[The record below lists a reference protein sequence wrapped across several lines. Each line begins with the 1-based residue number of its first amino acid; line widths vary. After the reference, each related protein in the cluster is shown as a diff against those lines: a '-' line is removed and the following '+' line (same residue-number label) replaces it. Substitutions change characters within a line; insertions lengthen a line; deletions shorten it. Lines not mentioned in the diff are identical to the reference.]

1 MATTMKEIA
10 QLAGVSIGTVDR
22 ALHNRGRVKPDV
34 AQRIRKIAE
43 ELEYRPNS
51 IAQGLFARSRSYR
64 IAVIFHRKN
73 IDTFFED
80 ILQGIEICKE
90 EVSELGVTLD
100 LFYGEDFSLDSQ
112 LKLLEQVE
120 KDHYNALIIV
130 PINHDSVKARI
141 NGLYKQGIPV
151 ILLSNIIDNCDFLS
165 FVGCDY
171 TRSGQ
176 IVAGFINMIHPG
188 PGKLLYLSPPFQM
201 MGHVMRARGL
211 QERLATEYPHI
222 QLSEICELHGSDVAD
237 YKLTKD
243 VLARYPDTNLIVCPG
258 AGSSGYMEAIEE
270 FPGIAKSKIVSYD
283 YSENTDRYIRNKI
296 ITATLVQHPK
306 RQGYL
311 AVKTAIGQLMD
322 PQNFTVEKYQY
333 LPTKLFFLENLAD
346 INHWSI

>member
-22 ALHNRGRVKPDV
+22 ALHNRGRVNPEV
-34 AQRIRKIAE
+34 AQRICKIAE

-80 ILQGIEICKE
+80 ILQGIEICQK

-100 LFYGEDFSLDSQ
+100 LFYGEDFSPDSQ

-120 KDHYNALIIV
+120 KEQYNALIIV
-130 PINHDSVKARI
+130 PINHNSVKARI
-141 NGLYKQGIPV
+141 NALHQQGIPV
-151 ILLSNIIDNCDFLS
+151 ILLSNIIDNCNFLS

-176 IVAGFINMIHPG
+176 IVAGFINMIHPS

-201 MGHVMRARGL
+201 MGHVMRAQGL
-211 QERLATEYPHI
+211 RERLKTEYPHI
-222 QLSEICELHGSDVAD
+222 ELCEICELHGGDVAD
-237 YKLTKD
+237 YKLTKEA
-243 VLARYPDTNLIVCPG
+243 LARHPDTNIMICPG
-258 AGSSGYMEAIEE
+258 AGSSGHMEAIKE
-270 FPGIAKSKIVSYD
+270 FPGIAQTQIISYD
-283 YSENTDRYIRNKI
+283 YSENTGRYIRNKI

-311 AVKTAIGQLMD
+311 AVKTAAGQLMD
-322 PQNFTVEKYQY
+322 PKNFTVEKYQY
-333 LPTKLFFLENLAD
+333 LPTKLFFLENLTD
-346 INHWSI
+346 INHWSL